1 MGTYHSTNKVDAQ
14 WEATGNPNG
23 GRTLKREGVR
33 ALLDYSLAN
42 PKKGLN
48 RIAVE
53 HGTGGSTVNTWL
65 RAPVYLRVNQYV
77 AEWLREGDHL
87 ERWLLTRPR
96 NALGPRLLEAVGTV
110 QQAAPGPEP
119 IDAGNERLIGPT
131 GIGAFVP
138 VATDDLLVLKEEAL
152 KVKAEAEAVVTEA
165 SVLAIAIDTVR
176 DWLTDK
182 DKLQQALGRV
192 QALESQLRAT
202 DDTIKRFQQQKL
214 ASNHVVHSND

>member
-33 ALLDYSLAN
+33 ALLEDSLAH
-42 PKKGLN
+42 PQEGFAPVS
-48 RIAVE
+48 RRHRVS
-53 HGTGGSTVNTWL
+53 HSTASTWL
-65 RAPVYLRVNQYV
+65 RAPAYLKVNQYV
-77 AEWLREGDHL
+77 AEWFREGDHL
-87 ERWLLTRPR
+87 ERWLLTRP
-96 NALGPRLLEAVGTV
+96 NNTLGPRLLEAVG
-110 QQAAPGPEP
+110 PET
-119 IDAGNERLIGPT
+119 IDAGQERLVGPT

-152 KVKAEAEAVVTEA
+152 KVKAEAETLVIEA
-165 SVLAIAIDTVR
+165 NVLAIAIDTVR